1 MKIYKVEEGFCD
13 GAVMYHEFISK
24 TPAEAAEMR
33 KKIQERAALKQKRK
47 AEQEENVA
55 RYVLITWSCM
65 EGLWI
70 NDLFVTRLIRKRQ
83 KEDEQKKAKEDKQ
96 KRKQEKLR
104 ILAEKY
110 ANEKN
115 QDEDDDREYYRKVL
129 RVVSFCTMSLYLLLI
144 VASSFSYLQEVG
156 EEPDEYIGK
165 ASKKKNAADNLRK
178 VAGSKGKRHKGKR

>member
-83 KEDEQKKAKEDKQ
+83 KEDEQKKAKED
-96 KRKQEKLR
+96 
-104 ILAEKY
+104 
-110 ANEKN
+110 
-115 QDEDDDREYYRKVL
+115 
-129 RVVSFCTMSLYLLLI
+129 
-144 VASSFSYLQEVG
+144 
-156 EEPDEYIGK
+156 
-165 ASKKKNAADNLRK
+165 
-178 VAGSKGKRHKGKR
+178 